1 MKPKDTPPENKGKN
15 DSDANLYEVMQE
27 AKDIIET
34 FLLKEKR
41 YMSRAKIRHKII
53 FAFVVF
59 FAINLVWYGMW
70 DIISDLPIISNP
82 IVAIITGS
90 IILIITG
97 YFYENMISLDFSKTS
112 KKNRKKKP
120 SIKKSNKSS

>member
-1 MKPKDTPPENKGKN
+1 
-15 DSDANLYEVMQE
+15 
-27 AKDIIET
+27 
-34 FLLKEKR
+34 
-41 YMSRAKIRHKII
+41 MSRAKIQHKII

-70 DIISDLPIISNP
+70 DIISDLPILSNP

-90 IILIITG
+90 IILIVTG
-97 YFYENMISLDFSKTS
+97 YFYENMISIDFSKTS

-120 SIKKSNKSS
+120 SEKKANK

>member
-1 MKPKDTPPENKGKN
+1 MKKN
-15 DSDANLYEVMQE
+15 NTSQEKNADKNNNDENLYEVVQE
-27 AKDIIET
+27 AKEIIET

-41 YMSRAKIRHKII
+41 YMSRAKIQHKLI

-70 DIISDLPIISNP
+70 DIISDLPILSNP

-90 IILIITG
+90 IILIVTG
-97 YFYENMISLDFSKTS
+97 YFYENMISIDFSKTS

-120 SIKKSNKSS
+120 SEKKANK

>member
-1 MKPKDTPPENKGKN
+1 MKKNNTSQEKN
-15 DSDANLYEVMQE
+15 DDEINNDENLYEVVQE
-27 AKDIIET
+27 VKEIIET

-70 DIISDLPIISNP
+70 DIISELPILSNP

-97 YFYENMISLDFSKTS
+97 YFYENMISIDFSETS

-120 SIKKSNKSS
+120 SEKKANK